1 VPHQQL
7 NEELLA
13 GDLKKLVNNIFEIDS
28 YASKM
33 GSDQDV
39 VVLSFTVESKDPAED
54 LVRFCERGFDFVL
67 DADHSP
73 GELDNGKYKVFVEI
87 ERNRR
92 VAEQI
97 DELLNGIKLL
107 AEIDDFKFRY
117 YKNFKS
123 LPATI
128 ESLREVIPNNKQTYL
143 TSIQENHIKN
153 FSNFFSN
160 SYLESINTDND
171 DIVFQKSYFDP
182 LRMTIKDSGP
192 KHRVYENIKGPIML
206 EHKDISEVMFLTKY
220 IGNYNITKVGNQFV
234 FENNGYAVAL
244 EKK

>member
-1 VPHQQL
+1 MPRQQL
-7 NEELLA
+7 NENLLA
-13 GDLKKLVNNIFEIDS
+13 GDLRKLVNNIFEVDS

-33 GSDQDV
+33 GSDQDI
-39 VVLSFTVESKDPAED
+39 VVLSFTVESRGPAED

-107 AEIDDFKFRY
+107 SEIDDFKFRY

-123 LPATI
+123 IPATV
-128 ESLREVIPNNKQTYL
+128 ESLREYIPNNKTIYA
-143 TSIQENHIKN
+143 SNIQENHLKN
-153 FSNFFSN
+153 FSNFFAN
-160 SYLESINTDND
+160 SFVENIATDND
-171 DIVFQKSYFDP
+171 DLVFQKRQAEP
-182 LRMTIKDSGP
+182 IRMKIKDSGP

-206 EHKDISEVMFLTKY
+206 EGKDISEVLFFTKY
-220 IGNYNITKVGNQFV
+220 IGNYNITKVGNHFI
-234 FENNGYAVAL
+234 FENKGYAVAL
-244 EKK
+244 EKI

>member
-1 VPHQQL
+1 MPHQQL
-7 NEELLA
+7 NENLLA
-13 GDLKKLVNNIFEIDS
+13 GDLKMLVNNVFEVDS

-33 GSDQDV
+33 GSDQDI
-39 VVLSFTVESKDPAED
+39 VVLSFTVESRKPADD

-97 DELLNGIKLL
+97 EELLNGIKLL
-107 AEIDDFKFRY
+107 AELDDVKFRY
-117 YKNFKS
+117 HKGFRS
-123 LPATI
+123 IPANI
-128 ESLREVIPNNKQTYL
+128 NNLREMIPNNKETYL

-153 FSNFFSN
+153 FTNFFN
-160 SYLESINTDND
+160 QSYLEQLATDND
-171 DIVFQKSYFDP
+171 DIVFKKAYAEP
-182 LRMTIKDSGP
+182 IKMRIVDSGP

-244 EKK
+244 EKI

>member
-1 VPHQQL
+1 MPHQQL
-7 NEELLA
+7 NEDLLA
-13 GDLKKLVNNIFEIDS
+13 GDLKMLVNNIFEVDS

-39 VVLSFTVESKDPAED
+39 VVLSFTVESRGPAED

-107 AEIDDFKFRY
+107 AEVDEFKFRY
-117 YKNFKS
+117 HKDFRS
-123 LPATI
+123 LPAI
-128 ESLREVIPNNKQTYL
+128 VEKLREIIPNNKETYL
-143 TSIQENHIKN
+143 TSIQENHIRN
-153 FSNFFSN
+153 FSNFFSK
-160 SYLESINTDND
+160 SYLENISTDND
-171 DIVFQKSYFDP
+171 DIIFQKKYSEP
-182 LRMTIKDSGP
+182 VRMRIRDSGP
-192 KHRVYENIKGPIML
+192 KHRVYENIKGPIMM
-206 EHKDISEVMFLTKY
+206 ESRDISEIMFYTKY
-220 IGNYNITKVGNQFV
+220 IGNYNITKINNQYI
-234 FENNGYAVAL
+234 FENQGYAVAL
-244 EKK
+244 EKI